1 MEVTN
6 MDYCKIIFSSMALG
20 FMVGAVVVANN
31 KKTRD
36 MVKEGTD
43 QAVKKM
49 EEVKKMAQEK
59 LEEYQEKKRKNAKTK
74 EAVE

>member
-1 MEVTN
+1 
-6 MDYCKIIFSSMALG
+6 
-20 FMVGAVVVANN
+20 
-31 KKTRD
+31 
-36 MVKEGTD
+36 MVKEGTN

>member
-1 MEVTN
+1 

-20 FMVGAVVVANN
+20 FMAGAVIVANH

-43 QAVKKM
+43 QVAKKM

-59 LEEYQEKKRKNAKTK
+59 LEEYQEKKRKNVKTK
-74 EAVE
+74 EEVE